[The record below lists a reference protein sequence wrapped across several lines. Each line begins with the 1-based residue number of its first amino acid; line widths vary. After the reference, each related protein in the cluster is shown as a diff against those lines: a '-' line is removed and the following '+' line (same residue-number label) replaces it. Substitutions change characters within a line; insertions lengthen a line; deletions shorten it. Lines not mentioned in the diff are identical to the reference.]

1 MKAMKNAPFHIPA
14 DSSTLWVRP
23 KMKYRQRIANP
34 DLSKLSRNANIG
46 GVGAVKC
53 YKRWIKQR
61 RWSQRTRCIE
71 RHFPL
76 CKAALICT
84 EMFALVSFLFALCW
98 FAPKCLLS
106 FLFGQFELFGFRQH
120 TAGWIKQ
127 RNNIHWDVFEEWY
140 FQRDWNQQ

>member
-34 DLSKLSRNANIG
+34 TLANCPVMLTSKELVPLNVIRGGSNNEG
-46 GVGAVKC
+46 GVKEQDASKG
-53 YKRWIKQR
+53 I
-61 RWSQRTRCIE
+61 
-71 RHFPL
+71 FPL

-84 EMFALVSFLFALCW
+84 EMFALVSFWFALCW

-127 RNNIHWDVFEEWY
+127 RNNIHWDVFEEWD